1 MKVGS
6 GLVGSAVS
14 RIGTGFGLGFAL
26 TGAGVAGCAAPG
38 IGGAEAGRADSSD
51 PAPMGAAESGSKAGA
66 CAKAAGVSADVSSAA
81 SEKAETRRLMT
92 KTHPARGGDPRD
104 NCNRLSMVHEIHT
117 NSIAETSDREP
128 GVENIHREKL
138 NSP

>member
-1 MKVGS
+1 MN
-6 GLVGSAVS
+6 
-14 RIGTGFGLGFAL
+14 
-26 TGAGVAGCAAPG
+26 
-38 IGGAEAGRADSSD
+38 
-51 PAPMGAAESGSKAGA
+51 
-66 CAKAAGVSADVSSAA
+66 
-81 SEKAETRRLMT
+81 
-92 KTHPARGGDPRD
+92 KTHPARGDDPRD